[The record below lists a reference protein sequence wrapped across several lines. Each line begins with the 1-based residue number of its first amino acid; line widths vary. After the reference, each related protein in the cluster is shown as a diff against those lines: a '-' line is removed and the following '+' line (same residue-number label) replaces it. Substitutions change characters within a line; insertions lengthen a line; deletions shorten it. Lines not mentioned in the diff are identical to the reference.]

1 MTEFNI
7 KISSNYHHQLTFLSL
22 KFILNIS
29 DTDYVIQEC
38 TNKCHLAF
46 ILDLYKN

>member
-1 MTEFNI
+1 M
-7 KISSNYHHQLTFLSL
+7 HQQLTFLSKKKEK